1 MIPIVM
7 NKLEGQGFFK
17 KYPRAPAPL
26 QVKSSFKLRI
36 LISFFEASMQD
47 FL

>member
-1 MIPIVM
+1 MIPIIM

-26 QVKSSFKLRI
+26 QVISSFKLRI
-36 LISFFEASMQD
+36 VGLLEASMQD
-47 FL
+47 CL